1 MASSDIAFTPA
12 VKAIQARLG
21 SRASYERVEQ
31 NGGWATTVTPEL
43 EAFLG
48 AARSIYL
55 ATANASGQPYI
66 QHRGGPPG
74 FLRVLDEQTLGF
86 ADFAGNRQYISLGN
100 LDENPQAYIFVMD
113 YAHRQRIKIWG
124 KARVVGDDPE
134 LLAALMPEGYKA
146 RPERAIL
153 FRVEAWDANCRQHI
167 PVLLPAEPV
176 AQAIEGFQA
185 RIAELEAE
193 IATLRAERRV
203 GG

>member
-21 SRASYERVEQ
+21 SRAPYERTEEK
-31 NGGWATTVTPEL
+31 GGWATTVTPDL
-43 EAFLG
+43 AAFLG

-55 ATANASGQPYI
+55 ATANARGQPYI

-74 FLRVLDEQTLGF
+74 FLRPLDEHTLGF

-100 LDENPQAYIFVMD
+100 LAENPRAYIFIMD
-113 YAHRQRIKIWG
+113 YAHRQRVKLWG
-124 KARVVGDDPE
+124 VARVVEDDPD
-134 LLAALMPEGYKA
+134 LVGKLMPAGYAAK
-146 RPERAIL
+146 PERAIL
-153 FRVEAWDANCRQHI
+153 FRIAAWDANCRQHI

-176 AQAIEGFQA
+176 AQAVEAFQA

-193 IATLRAERRV
+193 VTRLREEQRASV
-203 GG
+203 